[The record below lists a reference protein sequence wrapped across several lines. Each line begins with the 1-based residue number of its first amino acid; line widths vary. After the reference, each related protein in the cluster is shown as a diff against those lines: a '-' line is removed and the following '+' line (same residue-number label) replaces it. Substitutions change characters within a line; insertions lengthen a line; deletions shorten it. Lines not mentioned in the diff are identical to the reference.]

1 MIVRLSRTHGL
12 GKKTTGALLKHRKT
26 WMASATV
33 KSIAGIGCGLF
44 LLAGC
49 AVPPKSVSDYE
60 TSALRHAREETHS
73 RLADV
78 PGTPPPGTVVAS
90 DETLD
95 ECQFATSNQ
104 PGYDDIR
111 ESYRCALTRQIV
123 FVSPD
128 AASAGLEVTS
138 DIQAM
143 VFEANGLTSEAPFGA
158 SSTASIIATQE
169 SVYASELR
177 PEYQRESRVLSR
189 QREADKALLSSLAS
203 SQEAAL
209 VLTIRDKYFDSDSTG
224 N

>member
-1 MIVRLSRTHGL
+1 VLDSARNQLF
-12 GKKTTGALLKHRKT
+12 GALEKAPDRTK
-26 WMASATV
+26 MRNATV
-33 KSIAGIGCGLF
+33 KNMGGISCVLF

-49 AVPPKSVSDYE
+49 ADLSKSASDFE
-60 TSALRHAREETHS
+60 TSSLRQARETAHS

-78 PGTPPPGTVVAS
+78 PGTPPPDTVVAS

-95 ECQFATSNQ
+95 ECQLATSNQ
-104 PGYDDIR
+104 AGYDDIH
-111 ESYRCALTRQIV
+111 EQYRCTLTRQIV
-123 FVSPD
+123 FVSSNP
-128 AASAGLEVTS
+128 SETGLEATS
-138 DIQAM
+138 QIQAM
-143 VFEANGLTSEAPFGA
+143 VFEANGLKSEAPFGA
-158 SSTASIIATQE
+158 SSTATIIATQE
-169 SVYASELR
+169 SVYVSELR